1 MDSKNNLFNL
11 QIEQTILGTII
22 MNNQYFYAVCS
33 LIDQDH
39 FFFPDNQK
47 IYEKIVNSMLKGV
60 VSDTRTL
67 KEFFEK
73 EIEMGTNYLVTV
85 ASQAHGVIS
94 IKDYANEL
102 VNLSKKRALAIFARD
117 LLEQVET
124 TSNTAD
130 DIKQEAELQLLN
142 IKSNQKNTMLQHIS
156 EPIKRLMDGAL
167 EAKINN
173 GLKVKIPKLDR
184 ITGGFQP
191 GNLIILAARPSMGKS
206 ALAINMAVE
215 AVKQHKQDKIV
226 LIFSLEMTADEVGAR
241 ILSSEISVTT
251 AKLKTGNL
259 SQTEYNT
266 GHKACSEFDGLSIF
280 IDETPANTIAGI
292 RSRLKSLSAK
302 NDIGFVIVDYLQL
315 LCSSRIQN
323 RVQEISEITQGLKAL
338 AKEFNIPILALSQLS
353 RAVESRENKRPQL
366 SDLRESGAIE
376 QDADIVMFLY
386 REEYYIQR
394 ESVQSYDKNYA
405 QWQENLRTVENL
417 AELNILKNRNGALA
431 KIDLYFDVEFGRFR
445 ELTA

>member
-1 MDSKNNLFNL
+1 MESKNNLFNL

-47 IYEKIVNSMLKGV
+47 IYEKITSSMLKGATT
-60 VSDTRTL
+60 DTATL

-73 EIEMGTNYLVTV
+73 EIELGTNYLGIILNQ
-85 ASQAHGVIS
+85 ASGIVS
-94 IKDYANEL
+94 IKDYANEI
-102 VNLSKKRALAIFARD
+102 VNLSKKRALATFARD

-124 TSNTAD
+124 TSDSAD

-156 EPIKRLMDGAL
+156 EPIKRLMDKAM

-173 GLKVKIPKLDR
+173 GLKVKIPKLDS

-191 GNLIILAARPSMGKS
+191 GNLIIIASRPSMGKS
-206 ALAINMAVE
+206 ALSVNMAVN
-215 AVKQHKQDKIV
+215 AAKQDKAV
-226 LIFSLEMTADEVGAR
+226 VIFSLEMTADEVGAR

-251 AKLKTGNL
+251 AKLKTGGISQGEYSAGQNTL
-259 SQTEYNT
+259 SKL
-266 GHKACSEFDGLSIF
+266 GDLPIF

-292 RSRLKSLSAK
+292 RSTLKSLSAK
-302 NDIGFVIVDYLQL
+302 NEIGFVIVDYLQL
-315 LCSSRIQN
+315 LCARRVQN

-353 RAVESRENKRPQL
+353 RAVELRDNKRPQL
-366 SDLRESGAIE
+366 SDLRESGSIE

-394 ESVQSYDKNYA
+394 ESVQSYDKNYG
-405 QWQENLRTVENL
+405 QWQENLKAVENL

-431 KIDLYFDVEFGRFR
+431 KIDLYFDVKFGRFT
-445 ELTA
+445 ELSG